1 MKKKIILI
9 GTFHFEENVALI
21 KTKEDEVKELVE
33 LLAEWK
39 PSKIAVE
46 WEKNEE
52 NLLNERYKKI
62 SNKYSIDE
70 IEHIGFRLAKKL
82 EHNKLYGV
90 NWEGELVQEDVKNLF
105 NEIQENYSE
114 LFGKIE
120 SLNIN
125 GPVISTNYS
134 LIESFCRLNENIN
147 IQKLE
152 QLYLSFVIVENKKGE
167 KIGIN
172 FLDKWMK
179 RELTIFKNMIDI
191 SRDRTEECI
200 LLVIGSDHIWM
211 LRRLF
216 EGFGWE
222 VINPFLNLENKMECM
237 MDRIKGFH

>member
-1 MKKKIILI
+1 MKKKIILV

-105 NEIQENYSE
+105 
-114 LFGKIE
+114 
-120 SLNIN
+120 
-125 GPVISTNYS
+125 
-134 LIESFCRLNENIN
+134 
-147 IQKLE
+147 
-152 QLYLSFVIVENKKGE
+152 
-167 KIGIN
+167 
-172 FLDKWMK
+172 
-179 RELTIFKNMIDI
+179 
-191 SRDRTEECI
+191 
-200 LLVIGSDHIWM
+200 
-211 LRRLF
+211 
-216 EGFGWE
+216 
-222 VINPFLNLENKMECM
+222 
-237 MDRIKGFH
+237 